1 MVMTMKKKSLL
12 IMLICL
18 IIPLFMTGCIFSDNQ
33 QETSAP
39 TLKIT
44 TDSRLV
50 YSEANERYEITIP
63 AGESYT
69 LDVNLGDYTGDDY
82 NIVYSWNSSGTN
94 YASIENKVITINKDA
109 PSYLN
114 PELTIKLQE
123 KDSTKAIDTK
133 KYTL

>member
-1 MVMTMKKKSLL
+1 
-12 IMLICL
+12 
-18 IIPLFMTGCIFSDNQ
+18 MTGCIFSDNQ